1 MFPLRVNPLKYSH
14 CSQDEHEFLTMAVKV
29 FPDLASLDS
38 DETLLSLI
46 SSLQLH
52 FIFQVLKGV
61 TLSLNFQLSY
71 LLSPHLQY
79 SPTSPQWPTPTH
91 TSDLCLNLILLGSLH
106 LWIELCPSPPI
117 PMLKS

>member
-1 MFPLRVNPLKYSH
+1 
-14 CSQDEHEFLTMAVKV
+14 MASKV

-38 DETLLSLI
+38 DETLLFLI

-52 FIFQVLKGV
+52 LIFQFLKGA

-71 LLSPHLQY
+71 LLSHLQY
-79 SPTSPQWPTPTH
+79 SPLSPQWPTPTH
-91 TSDLCLNLILLGSLH
+91 TSDLCLNLILQGSLY

-117 PMLKS
+117 HMLKS